1 MKRFL
6 ITTLFLLTAT
16 LLFCQE
22 SYPKKLVIENDTII
36 AITPEQT
43 KAINFVFDE
52 RDFYKDKSDSLSVK
66 IAVQSLSLNRQI
78 MINRELSNENE
89 LTLMN
94 LDTYKKLNEINQST
108 IQYKNK
114 ELVQQKNKTLK
125 FAIGGLTVGVTT
137 GALLVLILNK

>member
-1 MKRFL
+1 
-6 ITTLFLLTAT
+6 
-16 LLFCQE
+16 
-22 SYPKKLVIENDTII
+22 LVIENDTII